1 MDTTVV
7 SRSNYKY
14 TARKGDPNATSGK
27 SKDFITTD
35 NIYRGRRKKKKKKIL
50 SERPRLGSYFSLT
63 TVECRN
69 VVSSYIDLTAA
80 MITGAGVYPSS
91 KASRA
96 MALDARA

>member
-35 NIYRGRRKKKKKKIL
+35 NIYRGRRKKKIL

>member
-1 MDTTVV
+1 MNPREHNLIDST
-7 SRSNYKY
+7 
-14 TARKGDPNATSGK
+14 
-27 SKDFITTD
+27 
-35 NIYRGRRKKKKKKIL
+35 
-50 SERPRLGSYFSLT
+50 PRLGSYFSLT